1 MCFQTLYAVHICP
14 SKKFIFHFYTKNSNR
29 VTEVADSIGQFTI
42 QHNKEIKK
50 QKCAG
55 WEHHKKNQK
64 TLTHTLHEIN
74 NTALVLVSN
83 VLYKVSLI

>member
-1 MCFQTLYAVHICP
+1 MGSSLKI
-14 SKKFIFHFYTKNSNR
+14 I
-29 VTEVADSIGQFTI
+29 
-42 QHNKEIKK
+42 IKK
-50 QKCAG
+50 KI
-55 WEHHKKNQK
+55 